1 MDNTAFMTLD
11 PPGKQ
16 AAIGPLNALTSNTL
30 PSNTLTGRDRAL
42 LGAVAAGR
50 CDVRRAG
57 SLELRV
63 DGRWFSDQIRV
74 QTLAQE
80 GFLGPAVDHPGL
92 RVQATLLEAG
102 RAALRTR

>member
-1 MDNTAFMTLD
+1 MDNTALMTLD
-11 PPGKQ
+11 PPGKP
-16 AAIGPLNALTSNTL
+16 AAIWPLNALT
-30 PSNTLTGRDRAL
+30 SNTLTGRDRAL

-80 GFLGPAVDHPGL
+80 GLLGPAVDHPGA